1 MSRDDIKGGGL
12 QASSAAEAAVA
23 LPAPEAALLPLAEL
37 LPLVDEAAT
46 AVACFDT
53 KPEPEVPK
61 AAEGL
66 S

>member
-46 AVACFDT
+46 AVAFVFMLHI
-53 KPEPEVPK
+53 KPER
-61 AAEGL
+61 
-66 S
+66 